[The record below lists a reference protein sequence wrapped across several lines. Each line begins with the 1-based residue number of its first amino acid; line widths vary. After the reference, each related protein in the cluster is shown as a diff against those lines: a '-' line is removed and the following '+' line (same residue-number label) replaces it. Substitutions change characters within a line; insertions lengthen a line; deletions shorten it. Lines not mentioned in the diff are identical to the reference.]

1 MRLVLFTF
9 LLFISFFSV
18 SNHFVKADKLNT
30 YIKAT
35 KNHENIRRKPTAL
48 AVGGRRG
55 LYFQYIL
62 NFSFNISTLDLER

>member
-1 MRLVLFTF
+1 MVIADPTIFESKIAIT
-9 LLFISFFSV
+9 S
-18 SNHFVKADKLNT
+18 KA
-30 YIKAT
+30 I
-35 KNHENIRRKPTAL
+35 HENIRRKPTAL